1 MMPLINIDDY
11 YNIQF
16 YNETKEALKNN
27 GVEFR
32 EFINTKPPY
41 NFSIQCDEVPLFINY
56 DLVSRQQEMYY
67 VNIIK
72 PLTPNKE
79 YIYERRESFTNKKA
93 INHYAVNDA
102 LKSGEK
108 SGEGIFFTANKEE
121 ILRISKEF
129 PRKIFYFGK
138 YYNNKYKLFF
148 SDSLIIKNYIDSDQ
162 ILVESKS
169 FKHITEL
176 EIKLNYDIFKLSDRL
191 LKLSETPF
199 VKNGRFYPIS
209 SVVPEISGKYSL
221 S

>member
-1 MMPLINIDDY
+1 MPLINIDDY

-32 EFINTKPPY
+32 EFINTNPPY
-41 NFSIQCDEVPLFINY
+41 NFAIMCDKEPVYINF
-56 DLVSRQQEMYY
+56 DTVNRPQERYY
-67 VNIIK
+67 VNIIR
-72 PLTPNKE
+72 PLTPNQE
-79 YIYERRESFTNKKA
+79 YLYERRESFTNKKA
-93 INHYAVNDA
+93 INHYAINDA
-102 LKSGEK
+102 LKSGQK

-169 FKHITEL
+169 FKHITDL

-191 LKLSETPF
+191 MKLSETPF
-199 VKNGRFYPIS
+199 VKDGKFYPIS

>member
-1 MMPLINIDDY
+1 MAYYTFDDY
-11 YNIQF
+11 YDIQF

-27 GVEFR
+27 GVNFR
-32 EFINTKPPY
+32 EFISVNPPFHFY
-41 NFSIQCDEVPLFINY
+41 IECDKEPVFLNY
-56 DLVSRQQEMYY
+56 DVANRPQERYL
-67 VNIIK
+67 VNIVRPLK
-72 PLTPNKE
+72 PSDE

-93 INHYAVNDA
+93 VNHYAVNDA
-102 LKSGEK
+102 LRAGEK

-129 PRKIFYFGK
+129 PRKIYYFGK
-138 YYNNKYKLFF
+138 HYNNKYKLFF
-148 SDSLIIKNYIDSDQ
+148 ADSLIIKNYIDSDQ
-162 ILVESKS
+162 ILVESKT
-169 FKHITEL
+169 FKHITDL

-199 VKNGRFYPIS
+199 VKDGRFYPVS

>member
-1 MMPLINIDDY
+1 MPLINIDDY

-32 EFINTKPPY
+32 EFINTVPPY
-41 NFSIQCDEVPLFINY
+41 NFAIMCDKEPVYVNFDKVNRP
-56 DLVSRQQEMYY
+56 QERFY
-67 VNIIK
+67 VNIIR
-72 PLTPNKE
+72 PLTPNQE
-79 YIYERRESFTNKKA
+79 YLYERRESFTNKKA

-102 LKSGEK
+102 LKLGEK

-169 FKHITEL
+169 FKHITDL

-191 LKLSETPF
+191 MKLSETPF
-199 VKNGRFYPIS
+199 VKDGKFYPIS